1 MSIITLSFYSHASL
15 QVKGWLHKQEEGAEQ
30 GDGPHLSAHAIET
43 LKAAVNRLELYESHV
58 NDIVKHWEK
67 AKMDMGPV
75 FSDLQ
80 ALQSEPNS
88 KMRFDRLRKL
98 YTRFQNEFSNYK
110 VDVRGIYVVER
121 NANSSQMEELRVKL
135 EILKSR

>member
-1 MSIITLSFYSHASL
+1 M
-15 QVKGWLHKQEEGAEQ
+15 KGWLREQEGGTER
-30 GDGPHLSAHAIET
+30 GDRPYLNAHAVET
-43 LKAAVNRLELYESHV
+43 LKAAVNRLDSLENHL
-58 NDIVKHWEK
+58 NTIVVYWEK
-67 AKMDMGPV
+67 AMVNMGPV
-75 FSDLQ
+75 FHTLQ

-110 VDVRGIYVVER
+110 VDVRGIYVVEWR
-121 NANSSQMEELRVKL
+121 LNFSQMEELGVKL